1 MSKKCIKCGAE
12 LEDIAVFCD
21 ECGTKQIVQLT
32 GTENENTSSK
42 VKQKKSSASAQ
53 TLRPEEALI
62 YSNSVEKKNSA
73 LGIAS
78 LILGIISII
87 SCGALIIPEL
97 IGLIIGLIDLKN
109 SNYKHPLAIAGI
121 TLSILSI
128 VVLIIMMVLGAHS

>member
-78 LILGIISII
+78 LVLGIIFII
-87 SCGALIIPEL
+87 SFGALIIPEL
-97 IGLIIGLIDLKN
+97 I
-109 SNYKHPLAIAGI
+109 
-121 TLSILSI
+121 
-128 VVLIIMMVLGAHS
+128 